1 MAKIEFRLIVKY
13 ANVRTE
19 LTVFMST
26 DLQTKQTQIS
36 SLLSSHRQISYNLMR
51 SVVVTVTTAMSGR
64 FKFMIQLSPYS
75 I

>member
-13 ANVRTE
+13 ANVRTA

-51 SVVVTVTTAMSGR
+51 GVVVTVTTAMSGV
-64 FKFMIQLSPYS
+64 
-75 I
+75 

>member
-13 ANVRTE
+13 ANVRRE

-26 DLQTKQTQIS
+26 DLRTKQIQIS

-51 SVVVTVTTAMSGR
+51 CVVVTVTTRSQPCLV
-64 FKFMIQLSPYS
+64 F
-75 I
+75 

>member
-13 ANVRTE
+13 ANVRRE

-26 DLQTKQTQIS
+26 DLRTKQTQIS

-51 SVVVTVTTAMSGR
+51 SVV
-64 FKFMIQLSPYS
+64 LS
-75 I
+75 